1 MKKNLFDTFGG
12 GSNSDENKLYQN
24 TQGDNDTR
32 QLMSEF
38 GLKEFTERISR
49 FIERAKEL
57 KNENIRLTRRVAELE
72 NEVKSQALEIENLKR
87 EKSLFKKEIEEVLK
101 ELEGLDI

>member
-1 MKKNLFDTFGG
+1 MKKNLFD
-12 GSNSDENKLYQN
+12 SDESKLHQN
-24 TQGDNDTR
+24 AQVDNDTR

-38 GLKEFTERISR
+38 GLKEFSERISR

-57 KNENIRLTRRVAELE
+57 KSENIELTRRIAELE
-72 NEVKSQALEIENLKR
+72 NEVKSQAIEIENLKR

>member
-1 MKKNLFDTFGG
+1 MNMKKNLFD
-12 GSNSDENKLYQN
+12 SDESKLHQN
-24 TQGDNDTR
+24 TQVDNDTR

-38 GLKEFTERISR
+38 GLKEFSERISR

-57 KNENIRLTRRVAELE
+57 KSENIKLTRRIAELE
-72 NEVKSQALEIENLKR
+72 NEVKSQAIEIENLKR
-87 EKSLFKKEIEEVLK
+87 EKSLFKKEIEEVLN